1 MTHGTICP
9 PRTSTQRGCDVAI
22 KNLLIMERWD
32 MCREPLLKRIEQEKR
47 GIYKRSQKP
56 IQAVH
61 VGSSAVQYRKVV

>member
-9 PRTSTQRGCDVAI
+9 PKTSTERSNDAVI
-22 KNLLIMERWD
+22 KNLLIKQEWD